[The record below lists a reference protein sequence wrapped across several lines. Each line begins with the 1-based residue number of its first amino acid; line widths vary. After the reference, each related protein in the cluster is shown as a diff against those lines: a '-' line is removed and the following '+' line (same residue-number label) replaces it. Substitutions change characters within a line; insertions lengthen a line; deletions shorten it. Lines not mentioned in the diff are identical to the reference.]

1 MMNYIYAHI
10 ASPDAVKI
18 LKSNNEYKDLFAK
31 GSSFLNPTVD
41 ALKQVAP
48 HLGISSLKEANYLFG
63 ELAGVDTGVLNP
75 FNPLTSGS
83 YRGVAQ
89 GANHVKAATK
99 RSAKGLFSEA
109 VMRSD
114 FMEGLN

>member
-10 ASPDAVKI
+10 SSPEAVNI
-18 LKSNNEYKDLFAK
+18 LKQNKEYQDLFSK
-31 GSSFLNPTVD
+31 GASFLNPTVD
-41 ALKQVAP
+41 VLKKAAP

-83 YRGVAQ
+83 YRGV
-89 GANHVKAATK
+89 
-99 RSAKGLFSEA
+99 S
-109 VMRSD
+109 
-114 FMEGLN
+114 